1 MKQQCIEATNAA
13 HSPSTCCFAGVGVTC
28 STAGHEPPRPDWDE
42 VQALHYGGEAARG
55 DRDGRH
61 PKQIES
67 EVGSHARD
75 YNSSMR
81 R

>member
-1 MKQQCIEATNAA
+1 VQPTVRPLAA
-13 HSPSTCCFAGVGVTC
+13 LQACNGVTC